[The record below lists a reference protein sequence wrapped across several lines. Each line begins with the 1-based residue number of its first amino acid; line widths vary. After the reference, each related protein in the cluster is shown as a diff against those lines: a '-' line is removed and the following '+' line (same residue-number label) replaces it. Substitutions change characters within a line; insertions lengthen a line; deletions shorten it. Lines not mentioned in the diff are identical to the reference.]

1 MLEHDVLVIGAG
13 LAGMR
18 AAIAAQVGG
27 ANTAII
33 SKVHPVR
40 SHSNAAQGGINAA
53 LTDRGDEW
61 EDHAYDTVKGS
72 DFLGDQDAIEVMC
85 KSAGQALIDMEHMGV
100 TFNRDDE
107 GRLGTRA
114 FGGQRRARTFFVG
127 DFTGQALLHVM
138 FEQLIKSGIR
148 SYEEWFVT
156 SLIQE
161 EGRVCGVMALEI
173 RTGQIQAIR
182 AKAVIFCT
190 GGSGRLFE
198 PSTNALIVTGDGMA
212 LAYNAGVRLMD
223 MEMVQYHP
231 TTLAGSGVLIS
242 EAARGEGA
250 HLLDKNG
257 YRFMEKYAPNMME
270 LASRDVV
277 SRAEQTEIN
286 AGNGVNGCV
295 YLDCRHLGGD
305 LIMEKLSQIRE
316 IGIDLAGTDMIS
328 EPIPI
333 RPGMHYMM
341 GGIKTDVDG
350 LTNVP
355 GVYAAGECACV
366 SVHGGNR
373 LGANSLLDTIVFGQR
388 SGDHAAAATR
398 NAEFVGFDA
407 EAAETRERERIQRI
421 LDRPQNGDRVGAV
434 RLGMGQTMNRNL
446 AVYRHQSGM
455 EESLHELK
463 TLKERYAHV
472 PVDNKG
478 ATFNTDLIFALELG
492 FMLDCSETITVSA
505 LERRDSRGAQARTD
519 YPDRDDEN
527 WMKHIVTSQG
537 AEGPEISYLPV
548 SVTQWTPEE
557 RKY

>member
-212 LAYNAGVRLMD
+212 LAYNVGVRLMD

-316 IGIDLAGTDMIS
+316 IGVDLAGTDMIN

-398 NAEFVGFDA
+398 NAEFVEFDA
-407 EAAETRERERIQRI
+407 EAAENGERERIQMI

-434 RLGMGQTMNRNL
+434 RLGMGQTMNSNL
-446 AVYRHQSGM
+446 AVYRHQAGM
-455 EESLHELK
+455 EEALHELK
-463 TLKERYAHV
+463 NLKERYAHV

-492 FMLDCSETITVSA
+492 FMLDCAETITVSA

-519 YPDRDDEN
+519 FPDRDDES

-548 SVTQWTPEE
+548 SITQWTPEE

>member
-1 MLEHDVLVIGAG
+1 M
-13 LAGMR
+13 
-18 AAIAAQVGG
+18 
-27 ANTAII
+27 
-33 SKVHPVR
+33 
-40 SHSNAAQGGINAA
+40 
-53 LTDRGDEW
+53 
-61 EDHAYDTVKGS
+61 
-72 DFLGDQDAIEVMC
+72 
-85 KSAGQALIDMEHMGV
+85 
-100 TFNRDDE
+100 
-107 GRLGTRA
+107 
-114 FGGQRRARTFFVG
+114 
-127 DFTGQALLHVM
+127 
-138 FEQLIKSGIR
+138 
-148 SYEEWFVT
+148 
-156 SLIQE
+156 
-161 EGRVCGVMALEI
+161 
-173 RTGQIQAIR
+173 
-182 AKAVIFCT
+182 
-190 GGSGRLFE
+190 
-198 PSTNALIVTGDGMA
+198 
-212 LAYNAGVRLMD
+212 AYNVGVRLMD

-316 IGIDLAGTDMIS
+316 IGVDLAGTDMIN

-398 NAEFVGFDA
+398 NAEFVEFDA
-407 EAAETRERERIQRI
+407 EAAET
-421 LDRPQNGDRVGAV
+421 
-434 RLGMGQTMNRNL
+434 MGKEN
-446 AVYRHQSGM
+446 AYR
-455 EESLHELK
+455 
-463 TLKERYAHV
+463 
-472 PVDNKG
+472 
-478 ATFNTDLIFALELG
+478 
-492 FMLDCSETITVSA
+492 
-505 LERRDSRGAQARTD
+505 
-519 YPDRDDEN
+519 
-527 WMKHIVTSQG
+527 
-537 AEGPEISYLPV
+537 
-548 SVTQWTPEE
+548 
-557 RKY
+557 